1 MRRKRSLK
9 LRIPAGIQDGVSLV
23 KRGEGEP
30 GMRGG
35 PAGDL
40 YITVT
45 VKPHRLFKRD
55 GNNILLDMPISI
67 TQAALGAEIDVPTL
81 EKPVKQRIPEGT
93 QTGTQFRIKGQGIPS
108 LKNGLKG
115 DLILTVHVEVP
126 RKLNERLE
134 GPPASWSRAWAARNT
149 KDARPS
155 PTKSRKYST
164 TDPKAQG
171 ARRPGRFWTQEDAEV
186 PILEWLEAVVH
197 TTTFGSDLVSDE
209 MMALG
214 AAGTEIVDRADVPDP
229 RQPGVYWELYDPAM
243 IDAMPDDVLVKA
255 WFERGEKERETI
267 EAVRAHLEQ
276 LRAQGGADLGT
287 LRLELSG
294 VKDEDWSENWKKYYK
309 PFRIGT
315 HLVVKPTWE
324 AYQPSPED
332 LIIELDPGMAF
343 GTGTHETT
351 SMCMQLLEKH
361 LKSDMRVMDVG
372 TGSGILA
379 IAAARLGAK
388 EVLAIDI
395 DPAAVKVAR
404 ENIVLNHVEDRVRA
418 VEGDLC
424 KSEAMPCDLAV
435 ANIVADAIRMLA
447 APLTRHLAKGGLL
460 ICSGIIRERE
470 QDVLD
475 AALAAGYVVADRLE
489 KGEWVALALR
499 NEAA

>member
-1 MRRKRSLK
+1 M
-9 LRIPAGIQDGVSLV
+9 
-23 KRGEGEP
+23 
-30 GMRGG
+30 
-35 PAGDL
+35 
-40 YITVT
+40 
-45 VKPHRLFKRD
+45 
-55 GNNILLDMPISI
+55 
-67 TQAALGAEIDVPTL
+67 
-81 EKPVKQRIPEGT
+81 
-93 QTGTQFRIKGQGIPS
+93 
-108 LKNGLKG
+108 
-115 DLILTVHVEVP
+115 
-126 RKLNERLE
+126 
-134 GPPASWSRAWAARNT
+134 
-149 KDARPS
+149 
-155 PTKSRKYST
+155 
-164 TDPKAQG
+164 
-171 ARRPGRFWTQEDAEV
+171 
-186 PILEWLEAVVH
+186 EWLEAVVH

-214 AAGTEIVDRADVPDP
+214 AAGCEIVDRADVPDP

-276 LRAQGGADLGT
+276 LRAQGGTDLGT

>member
-1 MRRKRSLK
+1 M
-9 LRIPAGIQDGVSLV
+9 
-23 KRGEGEP
+23 
-30 GMRGG
+30 
-35 PAGDL
+35 
-40 YITVT
+40 
-45 VKPHRLFKRD
+45 
-55 GNNILLDMPISI
+55 
-67 TQAALGAEIDVPTL
+67 
-81 EKPVKQRIPEGT
+81 
-93 QTGTQFRIKGQGIPS
+93 
-108 LKNGLKG
+108 
-115 DLILTVHVEVP
+115 
-126 RKLNERLE
+126 
-134 GPPASWSRAWAARNT
+134 
-149 KDARPS
+149 
-155 PTKSRKYST
+155 
-164 TDPKAQG
+164 
-171 ARRPGRFWTQEDAEV
+171 
-186 PILEWLEAVVH
+186 EWLEAVVH

-276 LRAQGGADLGT
+276 L
-287 LRLELSG
+287 
-294 VKDEDWSENWKKYYK
+294 YYK

-351 SMCMQLLEKH
+351 NMCMQLLEKH

-379 IAAARLGAK
+379 IAAARLGAR